1 MADDKKKQEPAEIKA
16 EGSAPAEPAKKIHKE
31 KPWEHF
37 KQTNSFKNM
46 KGFAG
51 QHMNR
56 RAGPKGG

>member
-1 MADDKKKQEPAEIKA
+1 MAENKKKQEPVEVKA
-16 EGSAPAEPAKKIHKE
+16 DGTAEPVKKMQKE

-56 RAGPKGG
+56 RVGPKGG